1 MVIGGVKRKRALQPE
16 EGEEAVVVVDEGE
29 GEGEEG
35 GGSGAAAPTL
45 ANGGLCMFDLEEEV
59 KQPAPAPAAQQP
71 RIKISAR
78 PGQAGGGF
86 LKASELLKLA
96 RS

>member
-16 EGEEAVVVVDEGE
+16 EGEEAVVVVDEDEGE

-59 KQPAPAPAAQQP
+59 NQPAPAPAARP
-71 RIKISAR
+71 RCPAAW
-78 PGQAGGGF
+78 PGRGPH
-86 LKASELLKLA
+86 
-96 RS
+96 